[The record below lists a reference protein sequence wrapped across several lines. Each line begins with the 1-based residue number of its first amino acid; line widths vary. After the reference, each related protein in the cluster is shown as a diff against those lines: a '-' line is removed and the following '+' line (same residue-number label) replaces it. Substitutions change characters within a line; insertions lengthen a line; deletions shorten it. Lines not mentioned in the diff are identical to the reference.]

1 MHAPFTKLGGEVRGP
16 HCCVWKNVLVHSC
29 AFQAHVITQQN
40 DSAVPT
46 RSPCALHHN
55 TQVDAFYG
63 IVGSLLGLLL
73 SFRINF
79 SMG

>member
-16 HCCVWKNVLVHSC
+16 QSLLCLEERAR

-46 RSPCALHHN
+46 RSPCALHRN